1 MTLLK
6 YGMKGEAVAELQR
19 ALTAHGHPVADDGD
33 FGEKTEA
40 AVTAFQT
47 ACGLMA
53 DGKAG
58 RDTLAAL
65 AGEDTSR
72 VLKEADIRAAAEILA
87 VEPAVIKAVVHVE
100 SAGSGYLPDGRVK
113 ILFERHVFRRELEKA
128 HGKAAAAEAE
138 REAPHICAKTPGGY
152 RGGTAEYPR
161 LARAMTID
169 PECGMKAASW
179 GLFQIMGFNYAAAG
193 HSDIHSFV
201 DAVKKSEGEQLLA
214 FARFVASDKAMLS
227 VLQAKD
233 WAAFAERYNGRAYKK
248 NHYDAKL
255 ANAYA
260 RYAAKEKTA

>member
-19 ALTAHGHPVADDGD
+19 ALTAHGYPVADDGD

-47 ACGLMA
+47 ACGLTA
-53 DGKAG
+53 DGRAG

-100 SAGSGYLPDGRVK
+100 SAGSGYLSDGRVK

-128 HGKAAAAEAE
+128 LGKAAAAEAE

-214 FARFVASDKAMLS
+214 FARFVTSDKVMLS
-227 VLQAKD
+227 ALQAKD
-233 WAAFAERYNGRAYKK
+233 WAAFAERYNGKAYKK
-248 NHYDAKL
+248 NNYDAKL

-260 RYAAKEKTA
+260 RYADKEKTA

>member
-19 ALTAHGHPVADDGD
+19 ALTAYGHPVADDGD

-87 VEPAVIKAVVHVE
+87 VEPAVSKPSSTSKA
-100 SAGSGYLPDGRVK
+100 R
-113 ILFERHVFRRELEKA
+113 
-128 HGKAAAAEAE
+128 AAATC
-138 REAPHICAKTPGGY
+138 RT
-152 RGGTAEYPR
+152 
-161 LARAMTID
+161 
-169 PECGMKAASW
+169 AASKSSSSATSSTANSKKRAAKPPPPKPNAKPRTSAPKPPAA
-179 GLFQIMGFNYAAAG
+179 IAAAQPN
-193 HSDIHSFV
+193 IP
-201 DAVKKSEGEQLLA
+201 
-214 FARFVASDKAMLS
+214 ASPAP
-227 VLQAKD
+227 
-233 WAAFAERYNGRAYKK
+233 
-248 NHYDAKL
+248 
-255 ANAYA
+255 
-260 RYAAKEKTA
+260 

>member
-113 ILFERHVFRRELEKA
+113 ILFERHV
-128 HGKAAAAEAE
+128 
-138 REAPHICAKTPGGY
+138 
-152 RGGTAEYPR
+152 
-161 LARAMTID
+161 
-169 PECGMKAASW
+169 MKAASW
-179 GLFQIMGFNYAAAG
+179 GLFQIMGFNHTAAG
-193 HSDIHSFV
+193 HPDIHSFV
-201 DAVKKSEGEQLLA
+201 DAMKKSEGEQLLA
-214 FARFVASDKAMLS
+214 FARFAAADKAMLS
-227 VLQAKD
+227 ALQAKD

-248 NHYDAKL
+248 NNYDAKL

-260 RYAAKEKTA
+260 RYDAKEKTA